1 MKKYFSLKTKRILKI
16 HFRFKND
23 LKNFSVR
30 YRRFLWLLKMFSK
43 VRRVT
48 GLSRKYFWRSRKFFI
63 VQNVNAVDFYK
74 MKLGEVFFKAFVK
87 PWKRPKIAFFEQKM
101 NFSEKSFGRIKN
113 PRPETQGK
121 LGSLNKI
128 PLLFWALE
136 RYLRKSPKC
145 PVRLQNA

>member
-1 MKKYFSLKTKRILKI
+1 ML
-16 HFRFKND
+16 
-23 LKNFSVR
+23 
-30 YRRFLWLLKMFSK
+30 SK

-63 VQNVNAVDFYK
+63 DQNVSGVHFYK

-87 PWKRPKIAFFEQKM
+87 PRKRPKMGFFEQKM

-121 LGSLNKI
+121 LGSLNKFS
-128 PLLFWALE
+128 LFF
-136 RYLRKSPKC
+136 
-145 PVRLQNA
+145 